1 MVCSPPAKGF
11 FAWGYSGEF
20 DLVFVNL
27 PINPPATLILFFPS
41 PVCNITFMT
50 YITITLQLQ
59 LAVNITEHK

>member
-1 MVCSPPAKGF
+1 MMCSPPAKGF
-11 FAWGYSGEF
+11 FAWGEF

-27 PINPPATLILFFPS
+27 PMNPPATLILFFSS